1 MNKTIVLVGTLDTK
15 GEEYAYVRDRIIEL
29 GCQVIVV
36 DAGVLGAP
44 LFQPD
49 ITREQVAQAAG
60 MKMEDILTLDE
71 GEAIQTMAKGAT
83 QIVQELYRS
92 GKLDGILSIGGS
104 MSTSLGTATMRTLPV
119 GVPKVMFSTVATLN
133 TSVYVG
139 TKDIAMIHSVVDV
152 LGLNRMTLR
161 MLATAAGA
169 IVGMVQADPGPVKSD
184 KPLIGITLHG
194 DLMPC
199 AKQVKKLLEAK
210 GYEVIFFAAT
220 GPGGMALEE
229 WIGNGLIDGV
239 FDLTTHEL
247 VDHVYGGLEDP
258 GPSRLETAG
267 QMSLPQL
274 VAPGKL
280 DMFTYSSSEEP
291 PERWRGRK
299 NFLHNPEIRCI
310 RTAGEEMA
318 QVGKVMAE
326 KLNKATGPTAV
337 IVPLKG
343 VAGHD
348 REGDDWYDPQGILSF
363 IDSLKRTLR
372 PGIEVIE
379 VDAHINDKLFG
390 ETAATL
396 FDELMQKHS
405 SR

>member
-1 MNKTIVLVGTLDTK
+1 MKKTIVLVGTLDTK
-15 GEEYAYVRDRIIEL
+15 GEEYAYVRDKIIEL

-49 ITREQVAQAAG
+49 ITREQVARAAG
-60 MKMEDILTLDE
+60 MKMEDIMTLGE
-71 GEAIQTMAKGAT
+71 GEAIQTMTRGAT
-83 QIVQELYRS
+83 QIAHELYRS
-92 GKLDGILSIGGS
+92 GKLDGILSAGGS
-104 MSTSLGTATMRTLPV
+104 MGTSLGTAIMRTLPV

-133 TSVYVG
+133 TPVYVG
-139 TKDIAMIHSVVDV
+139 TKDIAMIHSVADV
-152 LGLNRMTLR
+152 LGLNRMTRR
-161 MLATAAGA
+161 MLAIAAGA
-169 IVGMVQADPGPVKSD
+169 VVGMAQADPGLAKSD
-184 KPLIGITLHG
+184 TPLISITLHG

-210 GYEVIFFAAT
+210 GCEVIVFAAT
-220 GPGGMALEE
+220 GAGGRALEE
-229 WIGNGLIDGV
+229 WIENGLIDGV

-247 VDHVYGGLEDP
+247 VDLVFGGLEDP

-267 QMSLPQL
+267 RMRLPQL
-274 VAPGKL
+274 VAPGKI
-280 DMFTYSSSEEP
+280 DMFTYKASEEP

-299 NFLHNPEIRCI
+299 NFLHSPEIRCI
-310 RTAGEEMA
+310 RTTGEDMA

-343 VAGHD
+343 VAGRD

-363 IDSLKRTLR
+363 TDSMKRTLR
-372 PGIEVIE
+372 PGIELIE
-379 VDAHINDKLFG
+379 VDAHINDELFG
-390 ETAATL
+390 DTAATL
-396 FDELMQKHS
+396 LDELMQKT
-405 SR
+405 

>member
-1 MNKTIVLVGTLDTK
+1 MKKTIVLVGTLDTK
-15 GEEYAYVRDRIIEL
+15 GEEYAYVRDKLIEL

-49 ITREQVAQAAG
+49 ITREQVARAAG
-60 MKMEDILTLDE
+60 MKMEDTLTLGE
-71 GEAIQTMAKGAT
+71 GEAIQTMARGAT
-83 QIVQELYRS
+83 HIANELYRS
-92 GKLDGILSIGGS
+92 GKLDGILSLGGS
-104 MSTSLGTATMRTLPV
+104 MGTSLATAIMRTLPV

-133 TSVYVG
+133 TPAYVG
-139 TKDIAMIHSVVDV
+139 TKDIAMIHSVADV
-152 LGLNRMTLR
+152 VGLNRMTRR

-169 IVGMVQADPGPVKSD
+169 VVGMVQADPGLAKSD

-199 AKQVKKLLEAK
+199 ARQVKKLLEDK
-210 GYEVIFFAAT
+210 GYEVVFFAAA
-220 GPGGMALEE
+220 GPGGRAFEE

-239 FDLTTHEL
+239 FDLTTHEM
-247 VDHVYGGLEDP
+247 VDNVFGGLEDA

-267 QMSLPQL
+267 RMRLPQL
-274 VAPGKL
+274 VAPGKT
-280 DMFTYSSSEEP
+280 DMFTYKASEEP

-310 RTAGEEMA
+310 RITGEEMA
-318 QVGKVMAE
+318 QVAKVMAE
-326 KLNKATGPTAV
+326 KLNKATGLTAV

-343 VAGHD
+343 VAGRD

-363 IDSLKRTLR
+363 TDSMKRTLR
-372 PGIEVIE
+372 PGIELIA
-379 VDAHINDKLFG
+379 VDAHINDELFG
-390 ETAATL
+390 ETAASL
-396 FDELMQKHS
+396 LHELMQRQS

>member
-1 MNKTIVLVGTLDTK
+1 MKKTIVLVGTLDTK
-15 GEEYAYVRDRIIEL
+15 GEEYAYIRDKIIEL

-44 LFQPD
+44 LFEPD

-60 MKMEDILTLDE
+60 MKMEDIVTLGE
-71 GEAIQTMAKGAT
+71 GEAIQTMAEGAT

-92 GKLDGILSIGGS
+92 GKLDGILSAGGS
-104 MSTSLGTATMRTLPV
+104 MSTSLATAIMRTLPV

-133 TSVYVG
+133 TPAYVG
-139 TKDIAMIHSVVDV
+139 TKDIAMIHSVADV
-152 LGLNRMTLR
+152 LGLNRMTRR

-169 IVGMVQADPGPVKSD
+169 VVGMVQADPGPVKSD
-184 KPLIGITLHG
+184 KPFISITLHG

-199 AKQVKKLLEAK
+199 AKQVKSLLEAK
-210 GYEVIFFAAT
+210 GYEVIVFAAT
-220 GPGGMALEE
+220 GAGGRALEE

-247 VDHVYGGLEDP
+247 VDGIFGGLEDA

-267 QMSLPQL
+267 RMRLPQL
-274 VAPGKL
+274 VAPGKI
-280 DMFTYSSSEEP
+280 DIFTYKASEEL

-310 RTAGEEMA
+310 RTTGEEMA

-337 IVPLKG
+337 VVPLKG
-343 VAGHD
+343 VAARD
-348 REGDDWYDPQGILSF
+348 REGDDWYDPQSILSF
-363 IDSLKRTLR
+363 THSLKRALR

-396 FDELMQKHS
+396 LDELMQKHS